1 MGHCF
6 SVSSSEIHEENEFSD
21 GNTMVC
27 YGEESGLGDDGPV
40 WPSGSVW
47 SIQGSKG
54 LNQDAA
60 VLYLGYGRGEGEMCG
75 VFDGHGKSGHLVSKM
90 VRNRL
95 PSLLLTFKNQSPD
108 DDDDGE
114 WEEACLSA
122 FRLIDRELLLQ
133 TFDCSFSGT
142 TAVIAIRQGNDLVL
156 ANLGDS
162 RAVLGTVSEDGELGA
177 VQLTTD
183 LKPGVPREFL
193 LLLLPP
199 SLVSGCAKGLNQYRY
214 PEFSCAAGEE
224 ERITR
229 CNGRVFALK
238 AEPYNPRVW
247 LPNRDVPGLAMSR
260 AFGDFVLK
268 DYGIIAV
275 PEVSHRRLT
284 PNDQFLVL
292 ATDGVWDVLSN
303 DEVVSIVSSERK
315 PASAAKLVAETAKA
329 AWKKKKLQSTKV
341 DDITVAC
348 LFLQKQQDAAISGD
362 H

>member
-183 LKPGVPREFL
+183 LKPGVPRE
-193 LLLLPP
+193 
-199 SLVSGCAKGLNQYRY
+199 
-214 PEFSCAAGEE
+214 E

-348 LFLQKQQDAAISGD
+348 LFLQKQQDAGTPSQTYI
-362 H
+362 